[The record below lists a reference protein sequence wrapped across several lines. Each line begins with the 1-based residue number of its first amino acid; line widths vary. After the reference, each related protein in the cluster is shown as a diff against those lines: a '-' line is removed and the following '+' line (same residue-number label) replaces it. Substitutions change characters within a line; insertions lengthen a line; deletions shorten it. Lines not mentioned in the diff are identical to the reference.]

1 MVLAWLVAAYISV
14 LLGVCW
20 AYDGARGR
28 HRAGLEACEDVDME
42 CIRERV
48 CGRDLVLSWNRQYES
63 QTTESS
69 GSFRIDTEIPAL
81 SNSANSSVL

>member
-1 MVLAWLVAAYISV
+1 MVLASIVAACISV

-20 AYDGARGR
+20 GYDVARVR
-28 HRAGLEACEDVDME
+28 REAGLDAYEVFDME